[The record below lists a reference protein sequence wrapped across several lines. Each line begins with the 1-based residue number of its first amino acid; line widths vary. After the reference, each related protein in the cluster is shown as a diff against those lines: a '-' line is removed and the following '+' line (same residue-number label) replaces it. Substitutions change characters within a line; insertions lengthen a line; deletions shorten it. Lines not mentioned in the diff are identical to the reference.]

1 MKSEYGVS
9 TPVLLK
15 NARLYLAFVILWLS
29 SVFLQVK
36 HGDSQT
42 GSVLGQ
48 AILYGVPCVAI
59 IANFLWLG
67 GAPGVK
73 RALWSLLAAGLQ
85 LILMQV
91 FILTLG
97 MWFYSAIGGTK

>member
-1 MKSEYGVS
+1 M
-9 TPVLLK
+9 LLI
-15 NARLYLAFVILWLS
+15 NVRLYLAFVILWLL
-29 SVFLQVK
+29 SVYLQVK
-36 HGDSQT
+36 YGDSQT
-42 GSVLGQ
+42 GSVLDQ
-48 AILYGVPCVAI
+48 AILYGIPCLAL

-85 LILMQV
+85 LFLMQV
-91 FILTLG
+91 FVLTLG